1 MSTVKKQ
8 EEVMG
13 PIINPIKIE
22 VTATSTPA
30 PSESTT
36 APAEEEKKAPAP
48 VTKPAAKPAPAP
60 AASGRRRRV
69 IKKPE
74 EKKKEQKVIECI
86 AELDGEVMAGKS
98 IYLPEV
104 DLKEA
109 LDLPVVDQ
117 QDLILIN
124 SLIKLGV
131 DFVSV
136 GGVETKEDL
145 HEVKELLSVKGRH
158 IKLLAKL

>member
-1 MSTVKKQ
+1 M
-8 EEVMG
+8 
-13 PIINPIKIE
+13 
-22 VTATSTPA
+22 AA
-30 PSESTT
+30 P
-36 APAEEEKKAPAP
+36 K
-48 VTKPAAKPAPAP
+48 KPAPAKP
-60 AASGRRRRV
+60 AAAPSGRRRRV

-74 EKKKEQKVIECI
+74 EKKKEPKVIECI
-86 AELDGEVMAGKS
+86 AELDGEIMSGKS
-98 IYLPEV
+98 IYVPEL
-104 DLKEA
+104 DLKKE

-145 HEVKELLSVKGRH
+145 AEVKELLSVKGRH
-158 IKLLAKL
+158 IKLLAKLQSRKALSNIDELLEESDGIVIARG

>member
-1 MSTVKKQ
+1 
-8 EEVMG
+8 MG

-36 APAEEEKKAPAP
+36 APAEEEKKATAP
-48 VTKPAAKPAPAP
+48 VTKPAAKPAAAP

>member
-1 MSTVKKQ
+1 MSTAKKQ
-8 EEVMG
+8 EEVKG

-22 VTATSTPA
+22 VTATSNPA
-30 PSESTT
+30 PSEST
-36 APAEEEKKAPAP
+36 AHVKEAKKAPAP
-48 VTKPAAKPAPAP
+48 KPAAKP

-74 EKKKEQKVIECI
+74 EKKKEPKVIECI
-86 AELDGEVMAGKS
+86 AELDGEIMAGKS
-98 IYLPEV
+98 VYLPEV

>member
-1 MSTVKKQ
+1 MSTAKKQ
-8 EEVMG
+8 EEVKG

-22 VTATSTPA
+22 VTAISTPA
-30 PSESTT
+30 PSEST
-36 APAEEEKKAPAP
+36 APEEEKKAPAP
-48 VTKPAAKPAPAP
+48 APKPAAKPAAAP

-74 EKKKEQKVIECI
+74 EKKKEPKVIECI